1 MKPIFKKGIVSALA
15 ATMAIASAV
24 PAVSAATNIM
34 IDNSRKVSFT
44 AVCDEAGYTFQ
55 LYKIDTLT
63 TSDKAN
69 GNSQYRKRHH

>member
-55 LYKIDTLT
+55 GTIRSST
-63 TSDKAN
+63 TRLSKPP
-69 GNSQYRKRHH
+69 